1 MVEYNPQALDEAER
15 DKDYNT
21 KFGIMNPNLS
31 NQVQAQPNYYKHQ
44 VEGIQYYKEDSSNDR
59 NSIFYIDQY
68 DNSVSS
74 RPIKRLYI
82 NFDKDLSHKMFG
94 FRVRFVSEK
103 MKSYMGQGAPSINA
117 DQSHKPIK
125 AYVKDRMQ
133 AVLARYDRLEDYT
146 TKQTIVKVLD
156 SDIEEEQ

>member
-1 MVEYNPQALDEAER
+1 MVEYNPQALDAEER
-15 DKDYNT
+15 GKDYNT

-94 FRVRFVSEK
+94 YRVRFVPEK
-103 MKSYMGQGAPSINA
+103 MKSYMG
-117 DQSHKPIK
+117 
-125 AYVKDRMQ
+125 
-133 AVLARYDRLEDYT
+133 
-146 TKQTIVKVLD
+146 
-156 SDIEEEQ
+156 